1 MKFNIQSKLLLTRL
15 NAVSK
20 VVSSKNAYA
29 ILDNFL
35 FELSGDR
42 LVVTGSDMETRL
54 TTHLEVQDA
63 EGNGKFAVDV
73 KRIINLLKEM
83 PDTALRVDVNEETL
97 EVTFNYVSGHSS
109 MTALSGDDYPVKA
122 ASTGEVKQLA
132 VPARDVA
139 GGIAH
144 TIFAVGTDDMH
155 PQFMGVY
162 WDIKPDMIIFVA
174 SDSHKLVRYKA
185 TRVAPGFESSFI
197 MPSKPAAVLSSIV
210 DKAGVEPVAVSLDE
224 SSATFETKDY
234 SLSCRF
240 VNGRY
245 PKYDSVIPENNPY
258 ELSIDRATLLNAV
271 RRVSVLAS
279 VGGLVKFQIGENS
292 ILLTTQD
299 LDHATSAEETVAC
312 EYSGAPMTI
321 GFKNMDIIEVL
332 NNIDSET
339 VVVKLLDPARAGIFL
354 PSEQKEG
361 EDLLVLQMP
370 MMI

>member
-1 MKFNIQSKLLLTRL
+1 M
-15 NAVSK
+15 
-20 VVSSKNAYA
+20 
-29 ILDNFL
+29 
-35 FELSGDR
+35 
-42 LVVTGSDMETRL
+42 
-54 TTHLEVQDA
+54 
-63 EGNGKFAVDV
+63 
-73 KRIINLLKEM
+73 
-83 PDTALRVDVNEETL
+83 
-97 EVTFNYVSGHSS
+97 
-109 MTALSGDDYPVKA
+109 
-122 ASTGEVKQLA
+122 
-132 VPARDVA
+132 
-139 GGIAH
+139 
-144 TIFAVGTDDMH
+144 
-155 PQFMGVY
+155 
-162 WDIKPDMIIFVA
+162 
-174 SDSHKLVRYKA
+174 
-185 TRVAPGFESSFI
+185 
-197 MPSKPAAVLSSIV
+197 
-210 DKAGVEPVAVSLDE
+210 
-224 SSATFETKDY
+224 
-234 SLSCRF
+234 
-240 VNGRY
+240 
-245 PKYDSVIPENNPY
+245 VIPENNPY

>member
-1 MKFNIQSKLLLTRL
+1 M
-15 NAVSK
+15 
-20 VVSSKNAYA
+20 
-29 ILDNFL
+29 
-35 FELSGDR
+35 
-42 LVVTGSDMETRL
+42 
-54 TTHLEVQDA
+54 
-63 EGNGKFAVDV
+63 
-73 KRIINLLKEM
+73 
-83 PDTALRVDVNEETL
+83 
-97 EVTFNYVSGHSS
+97 
-109 MTALSGDDYPVKA
+109 
-122 ASTGEVKQLA
+122 
-132 VPARDVA
+132 
-139 GGIAH
+139 
-144 TIFAVGTDDMH
+144 
-155 PQFMGVY
+155 
-162 WDIKPDMIIFVA
+162 A